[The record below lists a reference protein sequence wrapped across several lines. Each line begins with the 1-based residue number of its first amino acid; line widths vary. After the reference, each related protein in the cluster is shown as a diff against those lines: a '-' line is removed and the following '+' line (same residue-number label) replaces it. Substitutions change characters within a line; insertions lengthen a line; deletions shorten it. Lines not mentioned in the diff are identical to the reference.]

1 MFWKRKP
8 SRGDLSEACGRTLY
22 QALVEG
28 LKVDGRVRAEDLIT
42 TAASIA
48 GESCIAVAGNF
59 NPRKHEFVP
68 GSRVFSDKVNELF
81 SGDMPDATI
90 NALPANSVV
99 GILRD
104 KLTAAG
110 YDKSDFPSLKMIFEH
125 FAANIGQQSDWGK
138 VPLSVPEQN
147 HPFVLPLRVAY
158 ETRPLVDQILAPLS
172 SSEERLRASVVALAE
187 SLVAVRQVLDNK
199 VAILLALQTVNGMA
213 KTAPMT
219 DDAIRTIQEK
229 NKKDT

>member
-1 MFWKRKP
+1 M
-8 SRGDLSEACGRTLY
+8 
-22 QALVEG
+22 
-28 LKVDGRVRAEDLIT
+28 
-42 TAASIA
+42 
-48 GESCIAVAGNF
+48 
-59 NPRKHEFVP
+59 
-68 GSRVFSDKVNELF
+68 
-81 SGDMPDATI
+81 
-90 NALPANSVV
+90 
-99 GILRD
+99 
-104 KLTAAG
+104 TAAG